1 MNEQFKLRFKEYQE
15 GQKSNLKKKLQVP
28 KMSKDENNKI
38 RKIAKEAIKN
48 CVVEDI
54 IKGIIKWKN
63 IEVDYFEIEK
73 NGNFWNI
80 LKNYDWINLS
90 EKEIVKIF
98 NDSVE
103 IVLNTP
109 LREIVNEIKKIENE
123 KKLKKCEKDFK

>member
-28 KMSKDENNKI
+28 KMTKDEKNKI

-54 IKGIIKWKN
+54 INGIIKWKN
-63 IEVDYFEIEK
+63 IEVEYFEIEK
-73 NGNFWNI
+73 NSNFWNI
-80 LKNYDWINLS
+80 LKNYDWINFS
-90 EKEIVKIF
+90 EKEILKIF
-98 NDSVE
+98 NESIE

-109 LREIVNEIKKIENE
+109 LKEIVNEIKKMKKDSVE
-123 KKLKKCEKDFK
+123 KNK

>member
-1 MNEQFKLRFKEYQE
+1 MT
-15 GQKSNLKKKLQVP
+15 
-28 KMSKDENNKI
+28 KDEKNKI

-63 IEVDYFEIEK
+63 IEVEYFEIEK
-73 NGNFWNI
+73 NSNFWNI
-80 LKNYDWINLS
+80 LKNYDWINFS

-98 NDSVE
+98 NDSIE

-109 LREIVNEIKKIENE
+109 LKEIVNEIKKMKKDSVE
-123 KKLKKCEKDFK
+123 KNK